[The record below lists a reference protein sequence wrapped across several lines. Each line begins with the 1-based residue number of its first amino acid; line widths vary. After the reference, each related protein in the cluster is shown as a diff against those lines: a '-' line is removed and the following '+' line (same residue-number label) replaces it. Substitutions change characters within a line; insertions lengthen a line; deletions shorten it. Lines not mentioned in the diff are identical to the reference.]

1 VHVTPD
7 RRTPPPPGID
17 VLLVEDDAVTSTLIV
32 DALHG
37 HHLTT
42 DVAGDVFEAKR
53 LLSRGAYTVVVVDLL
68 LADGSGSDVIA
79 FIKSSGLTST
89 HVVVVTAASPSL
101 LGGVDRSIV
110 KTLFFKPLNVDHFA
124 SYVQTLAGRR

>member
-1 VHVTPD
+1 VTPD
-7 RRTPPPPGID
+7 RRTPPAPAVD
-17 VLLVEDDAVTSTLIV
+17 VLLVEDDAGTSTLIV

-37 HHLTT
+37 RNLTT

-53 LLSRGAYTVVVVDLL
+53 LLSRAAYTVVVVDLL
-68 LADGSGSDVIA
+68 LADGAGSEVID
-79 FIKSSGLTST
+79 FIKNIGLTST
-89 HVVVVTAASPSL
+89 QVVVVTAASPSL

-110 KTLFFKPLNVDHFA
+110 KTLFFKPLNVEHFA